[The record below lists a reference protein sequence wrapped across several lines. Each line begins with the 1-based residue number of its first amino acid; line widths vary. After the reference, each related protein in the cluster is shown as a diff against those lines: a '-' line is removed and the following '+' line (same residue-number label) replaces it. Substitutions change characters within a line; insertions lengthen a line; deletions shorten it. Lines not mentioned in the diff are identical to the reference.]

1 MRLKYAAF
9 SFITQ
14 KEFNIMSLQEICAI
28 SNQYGSN
35 PEFVL
40 AGGGNTSL
48 KDEKYLYIKPSGVSL
63 AAITEKDF
71 VKMERAVIR
80 QCFELKDFASKN
92 EQEAQVKR
100 LMAFAVTADS
110 SGRPSVEA
118 PLHEIMEFK
127 YIVHLH
133 PAAVNGMT
141 CSVNARQACAE
152 LFPEALF
159 VPLVDPGYTLAKTT
173 YDLYNEYKKTNGKAP
188 AVIFLQNHGV
198 FAGAD
203 SAEGINKIYDNIMS
217 TLKAFYASKNV
228 STELDFTAELDTE
241 CVMANAPLLRGYL
254 APAGSV
260 VTVTSSAPF
269 AVASGPLTPDHIVYA
284 KSFGLTADEF
294 TKDAVD
300 AFKAAKGYLPKVTA
314 IPGKAVFC
322 AGASK
327 SQADTV
333 LTLAKDAALVEKLAK
348 AFGGVHYF
356 EDVYREFIENW
367 EVESYRSKVNAAGS
381 NKALAGK
388 VAVVTGGAQ
397 GFGYGIAEVLAE
409 QGADLVIADVN
420 VEGAKN
426 AALKL
431 GKGAS
436 GVAVN
441 VADEESVANMVT
453 EITKLYGGIDLFVA
467 NAGVVRSGSVK
478 LFEKKDWDFVT
489 NINYTGYY
497 LCCKYAA
504 RVMALQNSASGL
516 WSDIVQVNSKSGL
529 VGSNRNGAYAG
540 SKFGTIGLTQSFALE
555 LVGDKIKVNSVCPG
569 NFFDGPLWSDPVK
582 GLFVQYLQSGK
593 VPGAT
598 NVTQV
603 KEHYEK
609 QIPMHRGC
617 LPTDV
622 AKAIIYCSVQLY
634 ETGQAIPVSGGQV
647 MLN

>member
-1 MRLKYAAF
+1 
-9 SFITQ
+9 
-14 KEFNIMSLQEICAI
+14 MSLQEICKL

-40 AGGGNTSL
+40 AGGGNTSF
-48 KDEKYLYIKPSGVSL
+48 KDEKYLYVKPSGVSL

-71 VKMERAVIR
+71 VKMERAIIR
-80 QCFELKDFASKN
+80 QCFDLKDFASKD
-92 EQEAQVKR
+92 EREAQIKR
-100 LMAFAVTADS
+100 LMAFAVAPDS

-118 PLHEIMEFK
+118 PLHELMDFK

-141 CSVNARQACAE
+141 CSVNAASACAE

-159 VPLVDPGYTLAKTT
+159 VPYVDPGYTLAKTV
-173 YDLYNEYKKTNGKAP
+173 YDLNADYKAKNGKAP

-198 FAGAD
+198 FVGAD
-203 SAEGINKIYDNIMS
+203 SAEGINALYDNIMS
-217 TLKAFYASKNV
+217 TLKACYAAKNITMEV
-228 STELDFTAELDTE
+228 DFTAELDTE
-241 CVMANAPLLRGYL
+241 SVMANAPLLRGYM
-254 APAGSV
+254 AGENAVVSV
-260 VTVTSSAPF
+260 MSSAPF
-269 AVASGPLTPDHIVYA
+269 KVAAGPLTPDHIVYA
-284 KSFGLTADEF
+284 KSFALSADEI
-294 TKDAVD
+294 TKDAVN
-300 AFKAAKGYLPKVTA
+300 AFKTDKGYLPKVAA
-314 IPGKAVFC
+314 IPGKAVFT
-322 AGASK
+322 AGASHA
-327 SQADTV
+327 QAMTV
-333 LTLAKDAALVEKLAK
+333 LTLAKDAALVEKLTS
-348 AFGGVHYF
+348 AFGGVHYL
-356 EDVYREFIENW
+356 EDVFREFIENW

-381 NKALAGK
+381 DKALAGK

-397 GFGYGIAEVLAE
+397 GFGYGIAEVLAA

-441 VADEESVANMVT
+441 VADEASVEAMVQ

-478 LFEKKDWDFVT
+478 MFEKKDWDFVT
-489 NINYTGYY
+489 NINYNGYY

-504 RVMALQNSASGL
+504 RVMSLQNSATGL
-516 WSDIVQVNSKSGL
+516 WTDIVQVNSKSGL

-555 LVGDKIKVNSVCPG
+555 LVSDKIKVNSVCPG

-598 NVTQV
+598 NVAQV

-622 AKAIIYCSVQLY
+622 AKAIIYCAVQQY

>member
-1 MRLKYAAF
+1 M
-9 SFITQ
+9 
-14 KEFNIMSLQEICAI
+14 LQEICKL

-40 AGGGNTSL
+40 AGGGNTSV

-80 QCFELKDFASKN
+80 QCFELKDFASKDDR
-92 EQEAQVKR
+92 EAQVKR

-118 PLHEIMEFK
+118 PLHEVMEFK
-127 YIVHLH
+127 YVVHLH

-141 CSVNARQACAE
+141 CSVNAKTACAE

-173 YDLYNEYKKTNGKAP
+173 YELYCDYKKAKGAAP
-188 AVIFLQNHGV
+188 SVIFLQNHGV
-198 FAGAD
+198 FVGAD
-203 SAEGINKIYDNIMS
+203 SADEINAVYANIMS
-217 TLKAFYASKNV
+217 TLKAYYASKNISLEV
-228 STELDFTAELDTE
+228 DLESELDMDA
-241 CVMANAPLLRGYL
+241 VMANAPLLRGWL
-254 APAGSV
+254 AAPDSV
-260 VTVTSSAPF
+260 VTVTSNAPF
-269 AVASGPLTPDHIVYA
+269 KVAGGPLTPDHIVYA
-284 KSFGLTADEF
+284 KSFALTSGELN
-294 TKDAVD
+294 KDTID
-300 AFKAAKGYLPKVTA
+300 SFKSAKGYLPKVVA

-327 SQADTV
+327 AQADTV
-333 LTLAKDAALVEKLAK
+333 LTLAKDAALVEKLTS

-356 EDVYREFIENW
+356 EDENREFIENW

-397 GFGYGIAEVLAE
+397 GFGYGIAEVLAA
-409 QGADLVIADVN
+409 QGADLIIADVN

-441 VADEESVANMVT
+441 VADEESVENMVK

-489 NINYTGYY
+489 NINYNGYY

-504 RVMALQNSASGL
+504 RVMSLQNSATGL
-516 WSDIVQVNSKSGL
+516 WTDIVQVNSKSGL

-555 LVGDKIKVNSVCPG
+555 LVSDKIKVNSVCPG

-598 NVTQV
+598 NVAQV

-622 AKAIIYCSVQLY
+622 AKAIIYCAVQQY